1 MKLYP
6 IPEHVYDDLEEVI
19 LEYGKDSNFLS
30 DEITIEQIVRNIS
43 NL

>member
-1 MKLYP
+1 MMIWRKSS
-6 IPEHVYDDLEEVI
+6 
-19 LEYGKDSNFLS
+19 LEYGKDGNFLS